1 MNPNLKSRLAA
12 VVIGPTAARETSTVE
27 QTMFRGMT
35 AVGAMVTLV
44 IAPVS
49 LLLQRPA
56 AVAIACLVSG
66 LLMLTIHLAA
76 RRGRYLLKTTFAMAV
91 ATTAIVWFPASG
103 SVGSAPLYQGSTL
116 IYAIVMFRGRARVLS
131 VTTLVAVNLVLL
143 AIEAVHPEYVQP
155 FRDSVAQGI
164 EVGVGVVMST
174 VLGSL
179 ILGSV
184 VTAYDQERVRL
195 RASVAALQSSREQWR
210 QLFDLNPD
218 AVCVVDGHHGQILEV
233 NRGFEELFGWDRAEV
248 DAVPIP
254 DTSLWED
261 AAYRTALLEILSER
275 NAVRTFVSRGR
286 RRDGSPFWASVS
298 ASWLHTPQARHLLL
312 AFRDVGD
319 QMKARQALAESR
331 ATLTALVNST
341 NDMVWLVEPEA
352 FALTQFNGAFAGYC
366 ERDLGVTAREGTL
379 PAEMFGA
386 DAATWQQYYATAL
399 SGGAFNVE
407 HVNANLRILWLSF
420 SPVRLGETV
429 LGVSAFSRDITELRA
444 RELARADVERQTL
457 QSQKMESLGRLAG
470 GVAHDFNNMLTAI
483 AGFAHLLQLTESQP
497 DRREQLA
504 AIIQAAARSSE
515 LTRKLLAFGR
525 RGKNVVEPVL
535 LSTIVRDCLV
545 MLTPSL
551 GPDVRVELALG
562 DTWTVDGDPSQITQA
577 VLNLCINAHEAL
589 PAGGGVIRVSTA
601 DQPFGMD
608 GAPGGQTVQ
617 LVVTDTGV
625 GMSDDVRAR
634 AFEPFFTTKAAAEPS
649 GTGLG
654 LATVDGA
661 VHLHGGRISVESTPG
676 RGSTFTVL
684 LPRGRTTAPA
694 SPAAVP
700 AGRGSGLVLV
710 VDDEELVRGLLSSA
724 LRSLGFDTV
733 TARDGVEGAAA
744 FEARHAELTGVV
756 LDLRMPRMNGADA
769 FAAMR
774 RVDPSVPVLLCSG
787 YGDNE
792 EAQRLIQDGAI
803 GLLPKPF
810 TIDQLAASLRA
821 MRRAQAS

>member
-1 MNPNLKSRLAA
+1 MSPHFKSRLAA
-12 VVIGPTAARETSTVE
+12 AVIGPPAARDTSTVE

-35 AVGAMVTLV
+35 AVGAAGTLV
-44 IAPVS
+44 IAPIS

-56 AVAIACLVSG
+56 SVAVACLVSG
-66 LLMLTIHLAA
+66 LAMLAIHLAA
-76 RRGRYLLKTTFAMAV
+76 RRGHYLLTSTFVMAIS
-91 ATTAIVWFPASG
+91 ATALVWFPASG
-103 SVGSAPLYQGSTL
+103 STGSALLYQGSTL

-164 EVGVGVVMST
+164 EVGVGVIMST

-218 AVCVVDGHHGQILEV
+218 AVCVVDGRHGQILEV
-233 NRGFEELFGWDRAEV
+233 NRGFEQLFGWDRAEV

-261 AAYRTALLEILSER
+261 AAQRTALLDTLSER
-275 NAVRTFVSRGR
+275 GTVRTFVSRGR
-286 RRDGSPFWASVS
+286 RRDGAPFWASVS
-298 ASWLHTPQARHLLL
+298 AGWLHTPECRHLLL

-341 NDMVWLVEPEA
+341 SDMVWLVEA
-352 FALTQFNGAFAGYC
+352 ATFALTQFNGAFATYC
-366 ERDLGVTAREGTL
+366 QRDMGTSACEGASL
-379 PAEMFGA
+379 DALFGTEA
-386 DAATWQQYYATAL
+386 GTWRQYYATAL
-399 SGGAFNVE
+399 ASGAFSVE
-407 HVNANLRILWLSF
+407 HVSPNLRILWLSF
-420 SPVRLGETV
+420 SAVRLGDTV

-444 RELARADVERQTL
+444 RELARADTERQTL

-483 AGFAHLLQLTESQP
+483 AGFAHLLQLTEDEP
-497 DRREQLA
+497 DRRDQLS
-504 AIIQAAARSSE
+504 AIIQAAARSSD

-525 RGKNVVEPVL
+525 RGKNVVEPVH

-551 GPDVRVELALG
+551 GPNVRVELTLG
-562 DTWTVDGDPSQITQA
+562 DSWTVDGDPSQITQI

-589 PAGGGVIRVSTA
+589 PDGGVMRVSTA
-601 DQPFGMD
+601 DHPFGID

-617 LVVTDTGV
+617 LVVADTGV
-625 GMSDDVRAR
+625 GMSEEVRAR
-634 AFEPFFTTKAAAEPS
+634 AFEPFFTTKAAAEPA

-661 VHLHGGRISVESTPG
+661 VHLHGGRISVESAPG
-676 RGSTFTVL
+676 RGSTFTVR
-684 LPRGRTTAPA
+684 LPRGRMTSTPTEV
-694 SPAAVP
+694 AAP

-710 VDDEELVRGLLSSA
+710 VDDEELVRSLVSSA
-724 LRSLGFDTV
+724 LRALGFDTV
-733 TARDGVEGAAA
+733 AARDGVEGAAI
-744 FEARHAELTGVV
+744 FEARHGELAGVV
-756 LDLRMPRMNGADA
+756 LDLRMPRMNGSDA
-769 FAAMR
+769 FAVMHR
-774 RVDPSVPVLLCSG
+774 IDPSVPVLLCSG

-792 EAQRLIQDGAI
+792 EAQRLIQGGAV
-803 GLLPKPF
+803 GLLSKPF

-821 MRRAQAS
+821 MRRASAS